1 MTVWE
6 YRVVI
11 GLTVPLALAVVGI
24 LAKKISRGAK
34 GGWRRSDIYLGREF
48 VLAGVATA
56 LSSIIVI
63 LLKPGR
69 VFDVKQDVRSIGGN
83 FAAVFVGFLMF
94 MFIVNLSLDYE
105 DENHTG
111 PDKSRELKMIGCVSN
126 VIGIAVLVWAVF
138 LMAD

>member
-1 MTVWE
+1 MTPWE

-11 GLTVPLALAVVGI
+11 SLTVPVALSVVGI
-24 LAKKISRGAK
+24 LAKKISRGPR

-56 LSSIIVI
+56 ISSIVVI

-69 VFDVKQDVRSIGGN
+69 VFNVKEDVSIIGGN
-83 FAAVFVGFLMF
+83 FAAAFVGFLMF
-94 MFIVNLSLDYE
+94 MFIINLSLEYE
-105 DENHTG
+105 DETHSGT
-111 PDKSRELKMIGCVSN
+111 DRTRELKMIGCVSN
-126 VIGIAVLVWAVF
+126 AIGIGILVWAVF